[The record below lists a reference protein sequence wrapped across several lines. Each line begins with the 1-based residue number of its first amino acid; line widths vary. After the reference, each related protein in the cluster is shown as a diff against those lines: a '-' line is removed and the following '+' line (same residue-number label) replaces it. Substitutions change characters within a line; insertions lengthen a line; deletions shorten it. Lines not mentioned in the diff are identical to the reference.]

1 MIIGI
6 NVEDF
11 EVEIF
16 QINIDSD
23 EKKTQSSPLQEI
35 TNEPFLKQVISGHSE
50 SKTGTESTEGNLLEI
65 NYKDT
70 T

>member
-11 EVEIF
+11 QEEIF
-16 QINIDSD
+16 QINMDSNN
-23 EKKTQSSPLQEI
+23 KKIKSSPLQEI
-35 TNEPFLKQVISGHSE
+35 TNETFVKQAISSSSE
-50 SKTGTESTEGNLLEI
+50 TNTGTESTEGNLLVV

>member
-6 NVEDF
+6 NVEDID
-11 EVEIF
+11 EEIF

-35 TNEPFLKQVISGHSE
+35 TNESFVKQAISDNPE
-50 SKTGTESTEGNLLEI
+50 PNTGTESTEGNLLEV